1 MKVVIVPYTP
11 EWKKKFEAEKIIL
24 SDVLKELNP
33 EIEHIGSTSVEGL
46 GAKPIVD
53 IQIGMPHYDYLD
65 KIIEPMINAGYT
77 YFKKYEDT
85 LPDRRLFCRIHNPE
99 GITLPKILYT
109 HEDKIDRTKYPS
121 LFNIH
126 CVEINTPWWKRHIAF
141 RDYLRSHPE
150 ERERYQKLK
159 EDLASKEWNDIN
171 DYAQAKTE
179 FVKSIEKLA
188 GI

>member
-1 MKVVIVPYTP
+1 MKIEIAPYTK
-11 EWKKKFEAEKIIL
+11 EWKEKFENEKKIL
-24 SDVLKELNP
+24 LEVLKELNP
-33 EIEHIGSTSVEGL
+33 VIEHIGSTSVEGL

-53 IQIGMPHYDYLD
+53 IQIGMPAYEYLN
-65 KIIEPMINAGYT
+65 KMIEPMLNAGYT
-77 YFKKYEDT
+77 YFKKFEDT
-85 LPDRRLFCRIHNPE
+85 LPDRRLFCRIYNPSNE
-99 GITLPKILYT
+99 PLPKILYT

-150 ERERYQKLK
+150 ERSRYQKLK
-159 EDLASKEWNDIN
+159 IDLALKEWDDVN
-171 DYAQAKTE
+171 DYAGAKTE
-179 FVKSIEKLA
+179 FIKSIEKLV